1 MQHIINKY
9 VAFLYTTNNTMWRK
23 IWRVIEKP
31 FVIISSI
38 CSIISV
44 IAICFNNII
53 ATTIAI
59 STLCISLI
67 IILIAILRVLNRFL
81 EKSTTG
87 DHKCISSFVK
97 YKTDDGENI
106 EFESYKLIQVKCC
119 IMQFFDV
126 GFKWSGNNLPK
137 VSSDLQEVE
146 LIKKSDDSGEYDSA
160 KLKLKKSV
168 LYNETTVIHF
178 KTQSNDAEKI
188 SEPKVELYVKYPIEF
203 IQVNISLGYKDN
215 SFNKTAKIERLKTG
229 TSVPQKYELITS
241 IPFDCKSKQYSH
253 CFIDPEPGFFY
264 KISWE
269 R

>member
-1 MQHIINKY
+1 M
-9 VAFLYTTNNTMWRK
+9 LYNMLLFYYTDNTMWKK
-23 IWRVIEKP
+23 IWRIIEKP
-31 FVIISSI
+31 FVIVSSI

-53 ATTIAI
+53 ATIIAI
-59 STLCISLI
+59 STLCISLT

-87 DHKCISSFVK
+87 DHKCISSFIK

-119 IMQFFDV
+119 IMQFFDI
-126 GFKWSGNNLPK
+126 GFRWSGNNFPK
-137 VSSDLQEVE
+137 VSSDLQDVE
-146 LIKKSDDSGEYDSA
+146 LLKKSDNTGEYDSA
-160 KLKLKKSV
+160 KLRLKKPA

-178 KTQSNDAEKI
+178 KTQSNDAEKV
-188 SEPKVELYVKYPIEF
+188 SESKVELYVKYPIEF
-203 IQVNISLGYKDN
+203 IQVNISLGYKDG
-215 SFNKTAKIERLKTG
+215 SFNKTAKIERLKMG
-229 TSVPQKYELITS
+229 TIIPQKYELMTS
-241 IPFDCKSKQYSH
+241 IPFDSKSKQYSH